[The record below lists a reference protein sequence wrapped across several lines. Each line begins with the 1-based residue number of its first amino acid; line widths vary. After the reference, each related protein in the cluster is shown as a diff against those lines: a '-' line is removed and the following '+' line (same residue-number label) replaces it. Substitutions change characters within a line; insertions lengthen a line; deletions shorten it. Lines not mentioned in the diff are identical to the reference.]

1 MKVTKHDL
9 RQSWHLAI
17 PGIAALMLAA
27 GIIFPLPASQPFTS
41 DSAIYHYGGLLLAKG
56 YAPYLYMWDIKPPL
70 IYLTTG
76 AIALLAPGNG
86 MLQVY
91 LGQMLVGVFV
101 AVTASGVAGI
111 IHARTGE
118 QYAAVAAALVII
130 AYPQFVTPASSGLR
144 AAHGA
149 VAFGIVSLW
158 LMETD
163 RFKLAI
169 AAATIAAGY
178 WPVAV
183 ITPIIVLIEAWRSGH
198 RLSPLVTI
206 LAGVTAVC
214 ITPIALRGAFI
225 PMVNE
230 VLFGPLIKGEA
241 GGPLQHLRQ
250 LFRIGSHVFVLWAVG
265 GVASFEYIERSLRR
279 RQLVDGWWIPTAG
292 AFSGLWL
299 LFLDF
304 DGSVDLFL
312 IAAIASVGVGV
323 AVGRLS
329 RQQQISAILVVL
341 AVIAAAW
348 IPAHGWITKQRTGD
362 PGDTAYHDHL
372 IEQRVPPESCH
383 MRIGGGERKWMKM
396 TGETAQSDRCGVV
409 NPIVLVRKVI

>member
-1 MKVTKHDL
+1 
-9 RQSWHLAI
+9 
-17 PGIAALMLAA
+17 
-27 GIIFPLPASQPFTS
+27 
-41 DSAIYHYGGLLLAKG
+41 LLLAEG

-91 LGQMLVGVFV
+91 LGQMLAGAFV
-101 AVTASGVAGI
+101 AVTATGVAGI

-118 QYAAVAAALVII
+118 QYAAVAAALIII
-130 AYPQFVTPASSGLR
+130 AYPQFVTPASTGLR

-149 VAFGIVSLW
+149 VAFGTMALW

-169 AAATIAAGY
+169 ASATVAAGY

-183 ITPIIVLIEAWRSGH
+183 ITPIVVLVEAWRSDR
-198 RLSPLVTI
+198 RLPPLAAI
-206 LAGVTAVC
+206 LIGVTTVC
-214 ITPIALRGAFI
+214 IAPIALRGAFI

-230 VLFGPLIKGEA
+230 VLFGPLIKGES

-265 GVASFEYIERSLRR
+265 AVASLDYLERSVRR
-279 RQLVDGWWIPTAG
+279 RSLVDGWWIPAAG
-292 AFSGLWL
+292 AFAGLWL

-312 IAAIASVGVGV
+312 IAVIASVGVGV
-323 AVGRLS
+323 ATARLS
-329 RQQQISAILVVL
+329 RRQQISVVLVVV

-362 PGDTAYHDHL
+362 PGDTAYHEHL
-372 IEQRVPPESCH
+372 TEQRVPPESCH
-383 MRIGGGERKWMKM
+383 MRIGYGERQWMEI
-396 TGETAQSDRCGVV
+396 TGETPETKRCGLASPVQ
-409 NPIVLVRKVI
+409 LARSAL